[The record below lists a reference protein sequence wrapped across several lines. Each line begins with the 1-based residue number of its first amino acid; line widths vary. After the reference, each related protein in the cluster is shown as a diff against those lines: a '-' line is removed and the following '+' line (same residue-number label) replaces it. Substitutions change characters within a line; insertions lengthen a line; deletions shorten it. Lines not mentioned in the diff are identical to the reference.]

1 MSAAE
6 ISPRTQR
13 STPASWRSS
22 KPAFVSRV
30 LLGLLL
36 ISGGINNF
44 LARNPVSNPSPEGD
58 WFLGV
63 LQQTG
68 YLLQTLAITEILAGV
83 LLLTGYFI
91 PLALALFA
99 PVMVNILLFH
109 AFLQLAG
116 VEAALIAAVLYFY
129 LVYVH
134 RHRFAGVLSP

>member
-1 MSAAE
+1 
-6 ISPRTQR
+6 
-13 STPASWRSS
+13 
-22 KPAFVSRV
+22 
-30 LLGLLL
+30 LGLLL

-83 LLLTGYFI
+83 LLVSGYFI

-109 AFLQLAG
+109 AFLQFAG
-116 VEAALIAAVLYFY
+116 VEAALITAVLYFY

>member
-1 MSAAE
+1 
-6 ISPRTQR
+6 
-13 STPASWRSS
+13 
-22 KPAFVSRV
+22 VSRV

-44 LARNPVSNPSPEGD
+44 LARNPVSNPTPEGD

-68 YLLQTLAITEILAGV
+68 YLLHAVAITEILVGV
-83 LLLTGYFI
+83 LLLWGRFL
-91 PLALALFA
+91 PLALVLFA
-99 PVMVNILLFH
+99 PILLNIFLFH

-116 VEAALIAAVLYFY
+116 FETALVAAALYAH

-134 RHRFAGVLSP
+134 RHRFSGILSP